1 MNKNLSINI
10 AFQLLLFLGLTRS
23 SLATSFE
30 LRLRYLESAKYSE
43 GQITFD
49 PYISEDKSPP
59 KFKVAYGFR
68 FKGRVDEGE
77 LQGLSYEFGRG
88 ESELLEVICQL
99 KNLKDGNSIKKINLI
114 DIKRN
119 GPNLVGVI
127 FRERD
132 GIFTPFKFE
141 LSFESAIVFSKN
153 VSSQCEWLRSRFG
166 TPALE

>member
-1 MNKNLSINI
+1 MNKIFSINV
-10 AFQLLLFLGLTRS
+10 ALQLLLFLGLTRS
-23 SLATSFE
+23 SLATSFD
-30 LRLRYLESAKYSE
+30 LRFRYLESAKYSE

-49 PYISEDKSPP
+49 PYISEDGVPP

-88 ESELLEVICQL
+88 ESDLLEVICQL

-141 LSFESAIVFSKN
+141 LSFESAVAFSEKVTN
-153 VSSQCEWLRSRFG
+153 QCEWLRSKFG
-166 TPALE
+166 APALK